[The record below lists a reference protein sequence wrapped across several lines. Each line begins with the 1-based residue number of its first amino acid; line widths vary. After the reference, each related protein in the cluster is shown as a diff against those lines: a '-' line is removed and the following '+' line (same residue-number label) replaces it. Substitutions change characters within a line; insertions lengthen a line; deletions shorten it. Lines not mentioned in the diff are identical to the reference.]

1 MSYSRQDIE
10 DNIITA
16 IAFDN
21 GEDPDELRAELEA
34 AGLDLPIDSLLAVE
48 VLATIEKRCGVSLKL
63 NGETAKAMKS
73 VTAFA
78 NLVLAAV
85 ELQADRQSA

>member
-1 MSYSRQDIE
+1 MQDS
-10 DNIITA
+10 IINA
-16 IAFDN
+16 IALDN
-21 GEDPDELRAELEA
+21 DEDPDELRAELEA

-48 VLATIEKRCGVSLKL
+48 VLATIEKLYGVSLKL

-78 NLVLAAV
+78 TLVLAAV